1 MHPAKGPVL
10 MRWFVILNSGL
21 VRSLRSKG
29 EGKINYRWG
38 KETDRLGSVD
48 EKAEAKLAL
57 K

>member
-1 MHPAKGPVL
+1 MLPAKGL
-10 MRWFVILNSGL
+10 ALKRWFVILNSGL

-38 KETDRLGSVD
+38 KEIDSLGSVD
-48 EKAEAKLAL
+48 EKAEAKRAI